1 MLSVFRVLT
10 LTMDFRSEQVP
21 NPSQVRGPVISKP
34 LDFAQALCPLQ
45 LADLACRIAN
55 K

>member
-1 MLSVFRVLT
+1 M
-10 LTMDFRSEQVP
+10 TMDFRPEQALC
-21 NPSQVRGPVISKP
+21 PSQVRGPVISKP